1 MIEIASLDAESVM
14 SDATLDE
21 VFEETDPIMR
31 SRLLLSL
38 QERAKILG
46 VKTKFDTMVRAYNK
60 VEKQI
65 QKSER
70 EKAKT
75 MPQIDDRMTE
85 FDFFNDGHELCCGSW
100 VANQNGV
107 RSYDFMGEHIACYHP
122 ILITKRLLNA
132 ETGIEKVRLAFCKGF
147 KWKEITVDKETIAS
161 SNKTV
166 SLAKYG
172 VSVTSEN
179 ARLLV
184 RYLSDIENLNIPQ
197 IESVVS
203 TSKFGWI
210 GEEFMP

>member
-75 MPQIDDRMTE
+75 MPQVDDRMTE
-85 FDFFNDGHELCCGSW
+85 FDFFDDGHELSCGYW
-100 VANQNGV
+100 VAN
-107 RSYDFMGEHIACYHP
+107 
-122 ILITKRLLNA
+122 
-132 ETGIEKVRLAFCKGF
+132 
-147 KWKEITVDKETIAS
+147 
-161 SNKTV
+161 
-166 SLAKYG
+166 
-172 VSVTSEN
+172 
-179 ARLLV
+179 
-184 RYLSDIENLNIPQ
+184 
-197 IESVVS
+197 
-203 TSKFGWI
+203 
-210 GEEFMP
+210 